1 MSGSQLHSATA
12 AATMTSTAVS
22 SASAEPSPP
31 TGSSSTAI
39 MSSSLTAL
47 AQQQQRLLVSSLLP
61 CDGPLQYVDPTA
73 DGLPG
78 TSPSCSEEHNSCTRP
93 DAAQQDRA
101 VSMRVPHATAH
112 ERSEHASN
120 DPGPSPPFL
129 PAAEERLTGRSPDAA
144 DATSH
149 LDHDGAADCA
159 TSSSSTATAST
170 ISMHITETCVL
181 KDTLPAPPMQDQSS
195 SEGGVD
201 ATAARYS
208 SSPLVNAG
216 SDATLTMTGMRS
228 ATPSSPLKA
237 QSNSL
242 QPKESAKVA
251 IDAVSRGSAG
261 QQPSA
266 SGGLTTMMT
275 TATSTNTT
283 TAARGL
289 PRTML
294 PDTLS
299 ACTTMKGSETLSS
312 QAGSLMLPLSDGTPP
327 SCSMKAATA
336 ALSGPRRE
344 KRRPPSLFSSSP
356 ATTSLTVATR
366 PVLITPA
373 VSRQEDRSLTT
384 SVTQTA
390 SSVSQTNQP
399 LHGQV
404 QRPPAP
410 LPRTPGAPSPLSSTL
425 VSSALPTHGDGGVEE
440 DADGERLSTLVVRR
454 DLHELAATRLP
465 MNPASYAPVH
475 VKLPAVLPTTS
486 PPLRSGRPAHPIAAQ
501 QHRAACE
508 SQGGLTGSSG
518 ASTAAHHS
526 AAGATTPAAIAP
538 VSTPSSV
545 TMFHYGSF
553 QAGYASTAAAGGAV
567 TPNATPLLS
576 NSSLCGFANYCGA
589 GSLGSGSAPAAS
601 LSTATS
607 TACANRLQPPSAA
620 RLSVTGMGGGGGGAV
635 AGVLSPLSLSG
646 AAATARTVRRRAPP
660 PLLFRLRSPVGPAPP
675 STAVSANDTS
685 GEMTSPGSV
694 APPSSASRT
703 ATSAAA
709 AAASAGACSSVLT
722 TPPLNSRSMGMT
734 MNSGSAS
741 DLASTMA
748 DRPARGSG
756 CNPPATPAR
765 SGPFARAHG
774 SVAQNLNTFSSSTRS
789 GGLVRISH
797 DRRTLVAG
805 MFRVSRDGCLTVRN
819 MLLLNPTRIDAGSA
833 TGGAAGPGCT
843 CGSFMGSSTTGTGG
857 GGSRSRPLQLLHP
870 QRSATNYSPVSSN
883 GGLVGRMQLLGP
895 GGGNDL
901 GGGGGAGGGAGG
913 LGPMT
918 PNTTGSDWYSPHA
931 YHGGGGGSGNTRNMH
946 HSGGGGGGANT
957 TANAS
962 FTLFST
968 SMDTPF
974 SPITYSMDSQRLAL
988 PSPLGVHHDRAGAA
1002 AGPPPQLLGTV
1013 CENTATSHF
1022 LGASGSP
1029 HQQPQPHDGLL
1040 PGSHHVTETNAS
1052 PTRNLGFGM
1061 VTGGAAAAA
1070 QQQVATPNSTT
1081 ALGRPSGGSGGNIC
1095 HAQLRRQ
1102 ASNGWLP
1109 GALGATNTASPPP
1122 FAAAGGAGG
1131 MLNAGAFTDTDTANS
1146 LLLPYADIPTY
1157 RGGIASATAG
1167 SRVDSPSGHTNP
1179 GGFRT
1184 TTTAATATTA
1194 AAPMMGGSGATQNTS
1209 FPPLPPNV
1217 VRLRDLDILS
1227 TTCGEGASATVF
1239 VAIHK
1244 PTGRRLA
1251 VKRVDLSPLCLG
1263 CSSPFLR
1270 SGAVSSG
1277 RINQL
1282 QRIVVRELQVL
1293 HLTYRSP
1300 FMVKVYNAF
1309 FLAEVAALDIVMEFM
1324 HYGSLDHLADC
1335 LQQHARMVRGSQQ
1348 ERHRLLT
1355 GDDDQ
1360 DDGDG
1365 GGHSG
1370 RCGSVHGG
1378 SPSVP
1383 PLLCDAPEAPQVTE
1397 GFLKDTSAAGVG
1409 RSGTGG
1415 DTERRPSITST
1426 SPKLLDSQRTL
1437 AERAPPSAPRPCISR
1452 VVDTT
1457 GSSDVDSIACGSGGV
1472 PCHPLTGGY
1481 KHIYGSNDSLLL
1493 DSYSV
1498 KSDCGTDDSESDD
1511 GSGLVEEPLG
1521 VTERL
1526 VAVVGEQLLRG
1537 VRDMHSRGYIH
1548 QDIKPGNVLVNEHGV
1563 VKLSDFGLSQR
1574 CDSTG
1579 LGIKNDMLTY
1589 VPPPS
1594 VAPAQSI
1601 TPLQS
1606 PSLTV
1611 LPLTGARGRRA
1622 PFVWHAQRGSIG
1634 AGISGQLGSGMV
1646 GTTPPEMGSS
1656 AEGLVFSSTTN
1667 SLLAQRDGMDVL
1679 EAEST
1684 SSEEGPGEWDATR
1697 RGRSGLN
1704 PSSSSSDDAGD
1715 CCGTDKYMS
1724 PERQR
1729 GEPYGKPADI
1739 WAVGVTLAEFAVGE
1753 YPYDLKDV
1761 IDEFDRVSRMDKP
1774 VDVLQFNKHRAVPLG
1789 TVFADFCRLATL
1801 PTASQRPTAQELL
1814 EHPFFKQWHR
1824 PFNLKDYL
1832 AARVPVP
1839 SNRLKEDYLAKQR
1852 ERPPEGQQPAG
1863 PPG

>member
-251 IDAVSRGSAG
+251 IDA
-261 QQPSA
+261 
-266 SGGLTTMMT
+266 
-275 TATSTNTT
+275 
-283 TAARGL
+283 
-289 PRTML
+289 
-294 PDTLS
+294 
-299 ACTTMKGSETLSS
+299 GSETLSS

-607 TACANRLQPPSAA
+607 TAS
-620 RLSVTGMGGGGGGAV
+620 
-635 AGVLSPLSLSG
+635 
-646 AAATARTVRRRAPP
+646 
-660 PLLFRLRSPVGPAPP
+660 
-675 STAVSANDTS
+675 
-685 GEMTSPGSV
+685 
-694 APPSSASRT
+694 
-703 ATSAAA
+703 
-709 AAASAGACSSVLT
+709 
-722 TPPLNSRSMGMT
+722 
-734 MNSGSAS
+734 
-741 DLASTMA
+741 
-748 DRPARGSG
+748 
-756 CNPPATPAR
+756 
-765 SGPFARAHG
+765 
-774 SVAQNLNTFSSSTRS
+774 QNLNTFSSSTRS

>member
-1 MSGSQLHSATA
+1 MHT
-12 AATMTSTAVS
+12 T
-22 SASAEPSPP
+22 EPR
-31 TGSSSTAI
+31 
-39 MSSSLTAL
+39 AL
-47 AQQQQRLLVSSLLP
+47 R
-61 CDGPLQYVDPTA
+61 
-73 DGLPG
+73 
-78 TSPSCSEEHNSCTRP
+78 
-93 DAAQQDRA
+93 
-101 VSMRVPHATAH
+101 
-112 ERSEHASN
+112 
-120 DPGPSPPFL
+120 
-129 PAAEERLTGRSPDAA
+129 
-144 DATSH
+144 
-149 LDHDGAADCA
+149 
-159 TSSSSTATAST
+159 
-170 ISMHITETCVL
+170 
-181 KDTLPAPPMQDQSS
+181 DTLPTPPMQDQSGSEGGIDAAAAQPCMKTPRDTS
-195 SEGGVD
+195 SAGTPTIMSSTKTAVSGGVD
-201 ATAARYS
+201 ATSARHS
-208 SSPLVNAG
+208 SLSLVKAG
-216 SDATLTMTGMRS
+216 SDATPDMTGRRS
-228 ATPSSPLKA
+228 AAPSSPLKP
-237 QSNSL
+237 QSISL
-242 QPKESAKVA
+242 QPEESARVA
-251 IDAVSRGSAG
+251 VDAGSRGSAG

-266 SGGLTTMMT
+266 GGDLTTMT
-275 TATSTNTT
+275 TTGTTTNTT
-283 TAARGL
+283 TAASGL
-289 PRTML
+289 PRKML
-294 PDTLS
+294 SVTLP
-299 ACTTMKGSETLSS
+299 ACTTMNGSETPSF
-312 QAGSLMLPLSDGTPP
+312 QAGSLMLPLGDGAPP
-327 SCSMKAATA
+327 SCSVEEAMAAV
-336 ALSGPRRE
+336 SGPRRE
-344 KRRPPSLFSSSP
+344 KRRPPSLFSSSAP
-356 ATTSLTVATR
+356 PTTFLTVAAR

-373 VSRQEDRSLTT
+373 VGIPEDRSLTT
-384 SVTQTA
+384 PATQATF
-390 SSVSQTNQP
+390 SVSQTNQW
-399 LHGQV
+399 LHVPV

-410 LPRTPGAPSPLSSTL
+410 LPRTPGVPSPPSSTL
-425 VSSALPTHGDGGVEE
+425 VLSVLPTHDNGGGEV
-440 DADGERLSTLVVRR
+440 DADGERLNTLAVRR
-454 DLHELAATRLP
+454 DSHELAETRLP
-465 MNPASYAPVH
+465 MSPAPYATAH
-475 VKLPAVLPTTS
+475 VKLPTVLPTTS

-508 SQGGLTGSSG
+508 RQRSLTGSSG
-518 ASTAAHHS
+518 TSTAAHYR
-526 AAGATTPAAIAP
+526 AAGAITPAAVAP
-538 VSTPSSV
+538 VSTPLSA
-545 TMFHYGSF
+545 TMSHYGSF
-553 QAGYASTAAAGGAV
+553 QAGYASAAAAGGAV

-576 NSSLCGFANYCGA
+576 NSSLCGFANHFGA
-589 GSLGSGSAPAAS
+589 GSFGTGSTPAAS
-601 LSTATS
+601 LSTATP
-607 TACANRLQPPSAA
+607 TAGVNRLQPPSAA
-620 RLSVTGMGGGGGGAV
+620 RLSVTGAGGGGAAAAA

-646 AAATARTVRRRAPP
+646 AAASARTARRRAPP
-660 PLLFRLRSPVGPAPP
+660 PLLLRLRSPVGPASL

-685 GEMTSPGSV
+685 GEMTSPASA
-694 APPSSASRT
+694 APPSSANRAAISSA
-703 ATSAAA
+703 ATAA
-709 AAASAGACSSVLT
+709 AAASASAGAGASALT
-722 TPPLNSRSMGMT
+722 SPPLNSRSMGMT
-734 MNSGSAS
+734 MHSGSAS
-741 DLASTMA
+741 DLVSTTA

-765 SGPFARAHG
+765 PGPFARTHG
-774 SVAQNLNTFSSSTRS
+774 SAGQSLSTFSSGTRS
-789 GGLVRISH
+789 GGLVRISQ

-805 MFRVSRDGCLTVRN
+805 MFRVSREGCLTVRN

-833 TGGAAGPGCT
+833 TGGAAGPGGT
-843 CGSFMGSSTTGTGG
+843 CGSFMGSSTTGTSG
-857 GGSRSRPLQLLHP
+857 GGSKSRPLQLLHP
-870 QRSATNYSPVSSN
+870 QRSAASYSPVSSN

-895 GGGNDL
+895 GGGNDI
-901 GGGGGAGGGAGG
+901 GGGGGVGGGAGG

-918 PNTTGSDWYSPHA
+918 PNTTGSDWPLPHA
-931 YHGGGGGSGNTRNMH
+931 YHGGGCSGNARNMH
-946 HSGGGGGGANT
+946 NSGGGGGGASA

-974 SPITYSMDSQRLAL
+974 SPITYSMDSQRMAL
-988 PSPLGVHHDRAGAA
+988 PSPLGPHYDRAGAA
-1002 AGPPPQLLGTV
+1002 AGPPPQLLSTV
-1013 CENTATSHF
+1013 CNDTAASHF
-1022 LGASGSP
+1022 LGANGSL
-1029 HQQPQPHDGLL
+1029 HQQPQQHEGLL
-1040 PGSHHVTETNAS
+1040 PGAHHVTDTNAS
-1052 PTRNLGFGM
+1052 PTRNLGYGM
-1061 VTGGAAAAA
+1061 VTAGAAAVTQ

-1081 ALGRPSGGSGGNIC
+1081 PLGQPFGGSGGNIC
-1095 HAQLRRQ
+1095 HAQLRSQ

-1109 GALGATNTASPPP
+1109 GALGTTNTVSPSP
-1122 FAAAGGAGG
+1122 FATAGGAGS
-1131 MLNAGAFTDTDTANS
+1131 MLGAGAFTDTDTVNS
-1146 LLLPYADIPTY
+1146 LLLPYADIPAY
-1157 RGGIASATAG
+1157 RGAIASTTAG
-1167 SRVDSPSGHTNP
+1167 SCMGSPSGHTNP
-1179 GGFRT
+1179 CGFRT
-1184 TTTAATATTA
+1184 TTTAETGMAA
-1194 AAPMMGGSGATQNTS
+1194 AAPMMGGSGTTHNTS

-1217 VRLRDLDILS
+1217 VRLRDLDILP

-1263 CSSPFLR
+1263 CSSPFMR

-1277 RINQL
+1277 RISQL
-1282 QRIVVRELQVL
+1282 QRIVIRELQVL

-1324 HYGSLDHLADC
+1324 HYGGLDHLANC

-1355 GDDDQ
+1355 TDDD

-1365 GGHSG
+1365 GRRGSG
-1370 RCGSVHGG
+1370 HGG

-1383 PLLCDAPEAPQVTE
+1383 PLLSDAPEAPQVAE
-1397 GFLKDTSAAGVG
+1397 GSLKDASAVGVG

-1415 DTERRPSITST
+1415 GVAAADTERHPSMNSI
-1426 SPKLLDSQRTL
+1426 SPKLLDSRRTL
-1437 AERAPPSAPRPCISR
+1437 AERAPSSAPRPCIPTAAG
-1452 VVDTT
+1452 TT
-1457 GSSDVDSIACGSGGV
+1457 GRSDADSTACGGGGV
-1472 PCHPLTGGY
+1472 PCHPLSGAY

-1574 CDSTG
+1574 CDSNG
-1579 LGIKNDMLTY
+1579 IGIKNDMLTY
-1589 VPPPS
+1589 MPPPS

-1606 PSLTV
+1606 PSLTS
-1611 LPLTGARGRRA
+1611 LQLTGARGRRA
-1622 PFVWHAQRGSIG
+1622 PFIWHAQRGSIG

-1656 AEGLVFSSTTN
+1656 AEGLVLSSTTN

-1684 SSEEGPGEWDATR
+1684 SSEEGSGEWDATR
-1697 RGRSGLN
+1697 RGLS
-1704 PSSSSSDDAGD
+1704 PSSSSDEAGD

-1753 YPYDLKDV
+1753 YPYDLTDV

-1774 VDVLQFNKHRAVPLG
+1774 VDVFQFNKHRAVPLG

-1863 PPG
+1863 PLG